1 MPLYI
6 TRGNFT
12 AETIKRMMAK
22 PEDRS
27 ESIGKFMAAAGGKL
41 HAYYYT
47 FGEYDFMI
55 IGEAPSE
62 KEAMAAGIVSAGTGS
77 VTNLNTTVAVTSADA
92 KAIFAKAASLAAQFR
107 PAGT

>member
-6 TRGNFT
+6 TQGNFT
-12 AETIKRMMAK
+12 AESLKRMMAK

-27 ESIGKFMAAAGGKL
+27 EAIGKFIAAAGGKL
-41 HAYYYT
+41 HGYYYT
-47 FGEYDFMI
+47 FGKYDFMI

-62 KEAMAAGIVSAGTGS
+62 KEAMAAAIVSAGTGS
-77 VTNLNTTVAVTSADA
+77 VMNLNTTVAFTSADA
-92 KAIFAKAASLAAQFR
+92 KAVFAKAGSLAGQFR